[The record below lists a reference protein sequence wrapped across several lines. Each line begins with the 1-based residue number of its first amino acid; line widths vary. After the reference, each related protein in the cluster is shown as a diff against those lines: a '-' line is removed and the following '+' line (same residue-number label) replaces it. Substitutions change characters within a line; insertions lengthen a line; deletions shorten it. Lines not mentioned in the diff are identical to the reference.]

1 MFCFVFFFPCFFS
14 CSLVFKKSKLYWDV
28 SGMLFQVNNKEINK
42 SVFLN
47 KLIIIINKTM
57 KGVLHVTDEAQEEEL
72 KP

>member
-1 MFCFVFFFPCFFS
+1 
-14 CSLVFKKSKLYWDV
+14 
-28 SGMLFQVNNKEINK
+28 MLFQVNNKEINK